1 VIRSGQASW
10 TVCPDC
16 SWSTWTFTSSTGELM
31 ATSPHGHSMH
41 QLFHLASGHST
52 TLLLTISLC
61 TSHAVFCISS
71 CHHLISCLISN
82 CFSRSS
88 KGLCHSL
95 LWLCFAMPAQSM
107 SDPSRPTS
115 VKPGPKVDPPFEETW
130 AALEKCVEEGLIRS
144 IGVSNFSPE
153 KIESSILPMAK
164 IRPAVNQ
171 VCLPVL
177 TPTATCCACCN
188 AMRPCCSPFMVL
200 YAAHVC
206 CQPASCFECVDET
219 MRLLGLCNMQC
230 SSCMVCCMR
239 VQPAAPVTMMADWC
253 GHCCYYAVK

>member
-1 VIRSGQASW
+1 
-10 TVCPDC
+10 
-16 SWSTWTFTSSTGELM
+16 
-31 ATSPHGHSMH
+31 MH
-41 QLFHLASGHST
+41 QLFRLASGHST
-52 TLLLTISLC
+52 TLSLTISLC
-61 TSHAVFCISS
+61 TSYALICITS
-71 CHHLISCLISN
+71 CYRLTACLISV
-82 CFSRSS
+82 CSLLSS
-88 KGLCHSL
+88 KGLCHFL
-95 LWLCFAMPAQSM
+95 ELLCFAKSAYLM
-107 SDPSRPTS
+107 SGLSRPTS

-177 TPTATCCACCN
+177 PPIATRCTCCSAVL
-188 AMRPCCSPFMVL
+188 PCCSPLVVL
-200 YAAHVC
+200 YAAHEC
-206 CQPASCFECVDET
+206 CQPASCFEWVDET

-239 VQPAAPVTMMADWC
+239 GQPAAPVTMTADWC
-253 GHCCYYAVK
+253 GHAIML